1 MLLYARSCILHIY
14 IKNIIMK
21 QQFYGIKY
29 PFTTESKKLAFFD
42 LNESREESV
51 RSMLLHIIL
60 TPKGQRLRQ
69 PEFGTNLIKYI
80 FEQNTEDDTWDSIK
94 GEIKREVSKY
104 LPEVVFNDINILHNT
119 EEEHSI
125 YIEVDYGVEYYGKI
139 TNNKVLVKL

>member
-1 MLLYARSCILHIY
+1 ME
-14 IKNIIMK
+14 

-42 LNESREESV
+42 LNETREESV

-60 TPKGQRLRQ
+60 TPKGQRLRH
-69 PEFGTNLIKYI
+69 PEFGTNLIRYI
-80 FEQNTEDDTWDSIK
+80 FEQNTEDTWDSIK

-139 TNNKVLVKL
+139 TKNKVVVKL